1 MSNYEDDELDDEL
14 NNEEQAPEEEVR
26 EARPAGNRNFLLALG
41 ILGGLFVLVTIVLVL
56 LYLSRPRTGATSD
69 ISATNA
75 VIQTANAQ
83 TAVAAT
89 LTSAARA
96 VILPSDTPVPPLPTE
111 TAIVAKATATS
122 VLAQPTVTNTV
133 AATEAGKGLASPT
146 ANAQT
151 QTQSVPQVLT
161 QSVRSTQT
169 SQAALNLTATATAL
183 PKTGFAEDIGLP
195 GLFAVALGLI
205 LVIVLV
211 RRLRFSTGG

>member
-1 MSNYEDDELDDEL
+1 MSNYEDDDLDDEL
-14 NNEEQAPEEEVR
+14 NNEEQAPAEEAGEP
-26 EARPAGNRNFLLALG
+26 RPAGNRNFLVALG

-56 LYLSRPRTGATSD
+56 LYLNKPKSGSTSN

-75 VIQTANAQ
+75 AIQTANAQ

-96 VILPSDTPVPPLPTE
+96 AILPSDTPVPPSPTD

-122 VLAQPTVTNTV
+122 VLAVPTATSTG
-133 AATEAGKGLASPT
+133 AATEPAKGLATPT

-161 QSVRSTQT
+161 QSARSTQT
-169 SQAALNLTATATAL
+169 MQAGANLTATATAL
-183 PKTGFAEDIGLP
+183 PKTGFAEDVGLP
-195 GLFAVALGLI
+195 GLFGMALGLV
-205 LVIVLV
+205 LVIILV
-211 RRLRFSTGG
+211 RRLRFSSSN